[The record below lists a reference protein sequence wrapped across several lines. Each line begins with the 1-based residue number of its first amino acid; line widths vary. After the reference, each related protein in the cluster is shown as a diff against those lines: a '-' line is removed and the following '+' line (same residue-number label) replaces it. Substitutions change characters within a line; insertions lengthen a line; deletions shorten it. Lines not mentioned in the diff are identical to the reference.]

1 GNLEGSNVNV
11 TDAMVNLISLSRQ
24 FEMQIK
30 LLQTADTNARAADQI
45 LSLSS

>member
-1 GNLEGSNVNV
+1 GSNVNV

-30 LLQTADTNARAADQI
+30 MLQTADTNAQRADQL
-45 LSLSS
+45 LSLNA